1 MVLGRLRITQE
12 VLALRIESHPRDI
25 WRSRIL
31 FTETIWRAY
40 LIMGPQSWRWVFL
53 DFPKHLILH
62 STCFSETKWQ
72 RHFSVWFPWH
82 ILEYS
87 LDPAVSY
94 IPQPR
99 GNKDYEVAQGKRKQ
113 RQTLQIEPWT
123 TGEGLFQHHRQLHST
138 ASGMLCTILQARVL
152 TPRWKTSPWAY
163 SWEWGSPYIVC
174 QSALLGSSIFTL
186 WLFTSSFSQ

>member
-1 MVLGRLRITQE
+1 MVLGRPRITQE
-12 VLALRIESHPRDI
+12 LLALRIESHPRDI

-53 DFPKHLILH
+53 DFPEHLILH

-87 LDPAVSY
+87 LDPAVCY
-94 IPQPR
+94 IPQPYE
-99 GNKDYEVAQGKRKQ
+99 NKDYEVAQGKGNE

-123 TGEGLFQHHRQLHST
+123 TDTISFST
-138 ASGMLCTILQARVL
+138 
-152 TPRWKTSPWAY
+152 KD
-163 SWEWGSPYIVC
+163 
-174 QSALLGSSIFTL
+174 SSITHSQVCL
-186 WLFTSSFSQ
+186 ASSSRGLCGK